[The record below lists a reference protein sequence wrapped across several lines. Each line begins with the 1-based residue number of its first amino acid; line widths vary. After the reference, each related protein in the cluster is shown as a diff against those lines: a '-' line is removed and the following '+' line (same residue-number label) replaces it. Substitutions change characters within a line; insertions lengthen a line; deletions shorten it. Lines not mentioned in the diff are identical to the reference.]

1 MCVDKVFGDKVCVDK
16 VCGDKVCVDKVC
28 GDKVYVDKVCVDKVW
43 RRAEE
48 EKAEE
53 EPGIQNQKQEP
64 HTKMWG
70 KTTSVRH
77 MRSKHDCAVMW
88 GHEV

>member
-1 MCVDKVFGDKVCVDK
+1 MYV
-16 VCGDKVCVDKVC
+16 DKVCVDKVC
-28 GDKVYVDKVCVDKVW
+28 GDKVYVDKACVDKVW

-53 EPGIQNQKQEP
+53 AEPGIQSQKQEP

-70 KTTSVRH
+70 NIAIRFQL
-77 MRSKHDCAVMW
+77 
-88 GHEV
+88 

>member
-1 MCVDKVFGDKVCVDK
+1 VDK

-48 EKAEE
+48 EA

-70 KTTSVRH
+70 IRFGLHLDRLVRL
-77 MRSKHDCAVMW
+77 
-88 GHEV
+88 

>member
-1 MCVDKVFGDKVCVDK
+1 MCGQ
-16 VCGDKVCVDKVC
+16 VCG
-28 GDKVYVDKVCVDKVW
+28 DKVW

-48 EKAEE
+48 EKAEEE

-70 KTTSVRH
+70 TMEHYYISFI
-77 MRSKHDCAVMW
+77 
-88 GHEV
+88 

>member
-1 MCVDKVFGDKVCVDK
+1 MDKVF
-16 VCGDKVCVDKVC
+16 
-28 GDKVYVDKVCVDKVW
+28 VDKVCVDKVW

-53 EPGIQNQKQEP
+53 EEPGIQNQKQEP

-70 KTTSVRH
+70 IKGF
-77 MRSKHDCAVMW
+77 KL
-88 GHEV
+88 G